1 VSEQRADPGAER
13 VGERVQLLGV
23 PVAVVRRAVAYQEEL
38 ERECALV
45 VLRAGSAPGVGV
57 ARSLLRVTSALRQGG
72 EVLAP
77 EAVIDAAEARGDVR
91 VDIEL
96 RVPRSMIGDVAE
108 LQRTLDAADE
118 LCGEGHMLT
127 IAPAPEI
134 SAFRRWYL
142 DEVVRQ
148 LGDASPTPWSEV

>member
-1 VSEQRADPGAER
+1 
-13 VGERVQLLGV
+13 
-23 PVAVVRRAVAYQEEL
+23 
-38 ERECALV
+38 
-45 VLRAGSAPGVGV
+45 
-57 ARSLLRVTSALRQGG
+57 LRQGG

-96 RVPRSMIGDVAE
+96 RVPRSMIGDVVE